1 MFKSFADS
9 AGITAASLS
18 LGIRTIL
25 LAGFFIWSAWCVL
38 QLMKFHKEHSHQ
50 NMTNLLIHYIQ
61 LFFLVT
67 LMVGLV
73 FIS

>member
-1 MFKSFADS
+1 MFEAFENS
-9 AGITAASLS
+9 AGISTSDLS

-38 QLMKFHKEHSHQ
+38 QLMKFHKEHSTQ
-50 NMTNLLIHYIQ
+50 NIKQLLFNYVQ

-67 LMVGLV
+67 IVIGLV
-73 FIS
+73 FV